1 MQKKSTN
8 SLEIIMSLIAIAIS
22 ISIFLKATF
31 DMDTNYDV
39 GWYHLPFAA
48 RIWGIVPKES
58 FLSVE
63 RIEDRYDGFPLLAHF
78 FQGLLWKLTGRIE
91 ATHLVGYFSVI
102 IYFLFLRSYLKI
114 PLYISTIAIFT
125 IPVVL
130 THAPSGFVDLPGNIG
145 ASVLVVMTYCFFRQ
159 SQLPSKKELLFTF
172 LGAAVAVNTKPQL
185 QPLVFVIYWMV
196 VIRLLWLY
204 FRYTA
209 VGKRHLWLTI
219 PLTVIASIAIFATP
233 IKNVALYGNPFYP
246 TKIEVAGI
254 VLNHRATP
262 QTYNEGNRPQKW
274 LKSILEIN
282 TPEWS
287 IEQSNRTNEP
297 KYLDRAGGFFGAYV
311 LFNLLLLVVL
321 TIDEKLRNKRLGK
334 NQTRNASTALIGI
347 LSVSLIPAN
356 FPQSHELRY
365 FAFWMITLVSFN
377 LYIVFSHQNRVIRW
391 FKIKYLK
398 LAYLCFFIV
407 MCIKI
412 QNFYLKPDFRT
423 LEVYLPQVINQK
435 ILQQIVPNQQNC
447 LVGRYS
453 SNPRESPFPTI
464 NHAFYYS
471 SYFHPKIANQY
482 GIKIVKDSSDCEN
495 TNIIPR
501 KN

>member
-1 MQKKSTN
+1 MQKKKFD
-8 SLEIIMSLIAIAIS
+8 SLEIVMSLIAIAIT

-48 RIWGIVPKES
+48 RIWGIIPKES

-91 ATHLVGYFSVI
+91 ATHLVNYFSVI
-102 IYFLFLRSYLKI
+102 IYLLFLRSYLKI

-145 ASVLVVMTYCFFRQ
+145 ASVLVMMTYCFFRQ

-185 QPLVFVIYWMV
+185 QPLVFVIYWVV

-204 FRYTA
+204 F
-209 VGKRHLWLTI
+209 KHTI
-219 PLTVIASIAIFATP
+219 PEKLLLWKTLLLSAIASGLIFATP
-233 IKNVALYGNPFYP
+233 IKNVALHGNPFYP

-254 VLNHRATP
+254 VLNHRAIP
-262 QTYNEGNRPQKW
+262 QTYNESNRPQKW
-274 LKSILEIN
+274 LRSILEID

-311 LFNLLLLVVL
+311 LFNLLLSIFL
-321 TIDEKLRNKRLGK
+321 TIDEKLHNKRLGENK
-334 NQTRNASTALIGI
+334 TRNATRALIGI
-347 LSVSLIPAN
+347 LLGSLIPAN

-365 FAFWMITLVSFN
+365 FVFWMISLVSFN
-377 LYIVFSHQNRVIRW
+377 LYIIFSHQNQARRW
-391 FKIKYLK
+391 FKAKYLK
-398 LAYLCFFIV
+398 LAYLLFFIV

-412 QNFYLKPDFRT
+412 PNFYLKPDFRT
-423 LEVYLPQVINQK
+423 LEVYLPQVINQE

-453 SNPRESPFPTI
+453 SNPRESPYPTV

-471 SYFHPKIANQY
+471 SYFHPEIANQY

-501 KN
+501 NN